1 MKKQLT
7 LKVKPS
13 EAADDNYLKKIVAVE
28 ADCKVSDITGYT
40 VLRKSID
47 ARSRQVFV
55 NLSIEAFIKEP
66 YHHRPFNKINFGD
79 VSHSRKRVIIIGAG
93 PAGLFAA
100 LQLIE
105 KGVKPIIL
113 ERGKDV
119 KSRRRD
125 LAVLNK
131 EGVINPE
138 SNYCFGEGGA
148 GTYSDG
154 KLYTRST
161 KRGDVNGVLKTF
173 VAHGATED
181 ILVDARPHIGTNK
194 LPQIITAM
202 RETILTAGGEVRFD
216 AKVTQLIVENGTING
231 VHLATGEKLYSG
243 A

>member
-13 EAADDNYLKKIVAVE
+13 EATDDNYLKKIVAVE
-28 ADCKVSDITGYT
+28 VGCKASDITGYT
-40 VLRKSID
+40 ILRKSID
-47 ARSRQVFV
+47 ARSRQVYV
-55 NLSIEAFIKEP
+55 NLSIEAFINEP

-79 VSHSRKRVIIIGAG
+79 VTNTKKSVIIIGAG

-105 KGVKPIIL
+105 KGIKPIIL

-131 EGVINPE
+131 EGIINPE

-154 KLYTRST
+154 KL
-161 KRGDVNGVLKTF
+161 
-173 VAHGATED
+173 
-181 ILVDARPHIGTNK
+181 
-194 LPQIITAM
+194 
-202 RETILTAGGEVRFD
+202 
-216 AKVTQLIVENGTING
+216 
-231 VHLATGEKLYSG
+231 
-243 A
+243 